1 MSQGRKDKDRRSL
14 SEEERVLWSTVTR
27 AIAPLRPR
35 VPAEATVFEA
45 PAPPAASRIV
55 EPERPMRPIRP
66 PVTAAPIEAP
76 APPVATFER
85 RLRQRLG
92 RGSEPIDG
100 RVDLHGLTQAEAHV
114 LLERFVRA
122 AAARGARVVL
132 VITGKGTSRGAAS
145 EGERGVLRRQVPHWL
160 KARSLRDYVIG
171 FTAAHVGHGGEGAL
185 YVRLRRA
192 RRSE

>member
-35 VPAEATVFEA
+35 VPAEVTAFD
-45 PAPPAASRIV
+45 APPASSIV
-55 EPERPMRPIRP
+55 EPERSAQPVRP
-66 PVTAAPIEAP
+66 PVTAAPIKAP
-76 APPVATFER
+76 APPLATFER

-122 AAARGARVVL
+122 AAGRGARVVL

-192 RRSE
+192 RRSAD